1 VARYKVIK
9 DLDTVGD
16 ERLINQEAGNIRNV
30 QNIMFFFI
38 IIIFLCMGIGIAS
51 YISFIMNSSAATA
64 VFLILLLAIP
74 LDMFVFRMLF

>member
-1 VARYKVIK
+1 
-9 DLDTVGD
+9 
-16 ERLINQEAGNIRNV
+16 V

>member
-38 IIIFLCMGIGIAS
+38 IVIFLCMGIGIAS